1 MFREALRELSQ
12 LNLPHG
18 TLQSLNDVILDL
30 RVLCLSTFLQ
40 EATEGKQ
47 TSRVLCSH
55 FLLHQYLYYSLFTM
69 GIYLV
74 SCYTIITCVFM
85 CFWNLKWYFGAD
97 FVCLIQMLKHWSRK
111 KRGKLAIKEL
121 LTWYEMFCC
130 FTFVRPQ
137 LCCSI
142 ENIWLLDKGS

>member
-69 GIYLV
+69 GNGHIFSVLLYYYNF
-74 SCYTIITCVFM
+74 CFHVF
-85 CFWNLKWYFGAD
+85 LE
-97 FVCLIQMLKHWSRK
+97 S
-111 KRGKLAIKEL
+111 
-121 LTWYEMFCC
+121 
-130 FTFVRPQ
+130 
-137 LCCSI
+137 
-142 ENIWLLDKGS
+142 